1 MSIQATIGDTAN
13 LGSLDVVYAKDNKM
27 VPEIR
32 TNNDVVSLNI
42 RSDFNETKKFSPK
55 KLSAF
60 KRFFRWKSDAEP
72 GTPTSDAPPSPTER
86 TSFKS
91 DTDPANSNS
100 TSSIN
105 FYGMGDTSRNVLGPH
120 GKSDLIYVQ
129 TPESNSPK
137 RISSFDELYIH
148 SDIKEKDV
156 PDKFCETTIDER
168 ITKAVPEV
176 ASTRSFIELSS
187 TNNLQ
192 EDADV
197 ASNITKLMKVSSEI
211 CKSPRA
217 QENLEIAAVTGG
229 QEMLSVHEV
238 TDAQSIIAVSDDDEC
253 TILTTVAENSLTPTK
268 AFAEVSPGSNQSTS
282 DHVMLTNIVQD
293 KSTVLLSFRDIQFET
308 DASNETIL
316 TDTLAPMQDS
326 PVKDDPT
333 SPLSP
338 VGNSVIKS
346 ECQTNLNPM
355 WLKKD
360 LADSSARCSMIILR
374 PTSPPSLVES
384 VSEFKVKVTHACQ
397 QSVSNNSPAKGAG
410 DSLKVSVGSEISEVT
425 IESQGILEPTGNGSP
440 DCAVTQLARGI
451 SKNKTASQNNKLMK
465 GSPTLR
471 TPTIIECQSASA
483 NIKKKSIEII
493 SLLSGTKV
501 AAHETLWKGDRHVS
515 SISGNYSSPMNK
527 VLLEDKAIIDQMTNK
542 VTIGVLLAGGDARGK
557 FRKPQAF
564 LAGEIASFDE
574 DSEGES
580 DDFPNEISVA
590 LETELFSKRLLSKPF
605 DIEDDYVDE
614 EMDLEKQS
622 EVIMMSL
629 KSARF
634 AKRLDYLKSVS
645 KLNHNRGLTM
655 AGDGNNPSEV
665 YYSKDECC
673 DVEGIKHLSS
683 TSLHSISNTSDR
695 LRETPETRLG
705 STTESGRSINAAT
718 LDALT
723 SPANKT
729 DEEDV
734 TSPDTDKAVESN
746 GSLGPIQNDQDLIP
760 EIHPIPKKSTSSKA
774 PSLLG
779 RLFGPQILICCA
791 SDHR

>member
-13 LGSLDVVYAKDNKM
+13 LGSLDVIYAKDNKV
-27 VPEIR
+27 VPEYR

-91 DTDPANSNS
+91 DTDPATSNS

-120 GKSDLIYVQ
+120 GKSDLIYIQ

-148 SDIKEKDV
+148 SDIKEKEF
-156 PDKFCETTIDER
+156 PNKSCEPTIDER
-168 ITKAVPEV
+168 ILKAVPEV
-176 ASTRSFIELSS
+176 ASTRSFTTSLH
-187 TNNLQ
+187 
-192 EDADV
+192 EDVDV
-197 ASNITKLMKVSSEI
+197 ASNGTKLMNISSDTH
-211 CKSPRA
+211 KSPRA
-217 QENLEIAAVTGG
+217 LENLEIAAVTVG
-229 QEMLSVHEV
+229 QEMLILHGM
-238 TDAQSIIAVSDDDEC
+238 TDAQSIITVSDDDDEC
-253 TILTTVAENSLTPTK
+253 TILTTAAENFLTSIE
-268 AFAEVSPGSNQSTS
+268 AIAEVSPGSNHSTS

-293 KSTVLLSFRDIQFET
+293 NSTALSSFRDMQFEI
-308 DASNETIL
+308 DASNKTIL
-316 TDTLAPMQDS
+316 TDTLAPLQDS

-338 VGNSVIKS
+338 VGNSVQKS
-346 ECQTNLNPM
+346 ECQTNLNLM

-360 LADSSARCSMIILR
+360 LADSNARCSMTILR
-374 PTSPPSLVES
+374 PTSPLSLEES
-384 VSEFKVKVTHACQ
+384 VSEFKVKVAHACQ
-397 QSVSNNSPAKGAG
+397 ESVSNNSPARGAG
-410 DSLKVSVGSEISEVT
+410 DSLIVSMGSEISKVT
-425 IESQGILEPTGNGSP
+425 TESQGLLEPTGNRSP
-440 DCAVTQLARGI
+440 DCTVTLMTEKFSRGI
-451 SKNKTASQNNKLMK
+451 SKNQTTSLNNKLVR

-471 TPTIIECQSASA
+471 TPTVIECQSASA
-483 NIKKKSIEII
+483 NIKQKSIEII

-515 SISGNYSSPMNK
+515 SIGGNYSSPMNK
-527 VLLEDKAIIDQMTNK
+527 VLLQDKAIIDQMSNK
-542 VTIGVLLAGGDARGK
+542 VTIGVLLADGDARGK

-580 DDFPNEISVA
+580 EEYPNENSVA
-590 LETELFSKRLLSKPF
+590 LETELSAKRLLSKPF

-614 EMDLEKQS
+614 EIDLEKQS

-655 AGDGNNPSEV
+655 AADGNNPSEV

-683 TSLHSISNTSDR
+683 TSLHSISNISDR
-695 LRETPETRLG
+695 LREAPETT
-705 STTESGRSINAAT
+705 TTESGRNINAAT
-718 LDALT
+718 FYAPT

-734 TSPDTDKAVESN
+734 TSPDTDKVIESN
-746 GSLGPIQNDQDLIP
+746 SLLEPIQNDQDLIP
-760 EIHPIPKKSTSSKA
+760 EVLPILKKSTSSKA

>member
-27 VPEIR
+27 VPEYR

-91 DTDPANSNS
+91 DTDPATSNS

-120 GKSDLIYVQ
+120 GKSDLIYIQ

-148 SDIKEKDV
+148 SDIKEKEL
-156 PDKFCETTIDER
+156 PSKTCETTIDER
-168 ITKAVPEV
+168 IIKAVPEV
-176 ASTRSFIELSS
+176 ASTRSF

-192 EDADV
+192 EGVDV
-197 ASNITKLMKVSSEI
+197 AFNVTKLMNVSSDI
-211 CKSPRA
+211 HKSPRA
-217 QENLEIAAVTGG
+217 QENLEIAAVTVG
-229 QEMLSVHEV
+229 QEMLIVHEV

-253 TILTTVAENSLTPTK
+253 TILMTAAENFLTPIE
-268 AFAEVSPGSNQSTS
+268 AIAEVSPGSTQSTS

-293 KSTVLLSFRDIQFET
+293 RSTALSSSRDMQFET
-308 DASNETIL
+308 DASNKTIL
-316 TDTLAPMQDS
+316 TDTLAPLQDS
-326 PVKDDPT
+326 PVKDDLT

-338 VGNSVIKS
+338 MGNSFVKS

-360 LADSSARCSMIILR
+360 LADSNSRCSMTTLR
-374 PTSPPSLVES
+374 PTSPISQEES
-384 VSEFKVKVTHACQ
+384 VSEFKGKVTHACQ
-397 QSVSNNSPAKGAG
+397 QSVSNNSPAKGAS
-410 DSLKVSVGSEISEVT
+410 DSLIVSMESDISKVT
-425 IESQGILEPTGNGSP
+425 IESQGLLEPTGNRSP
-440 DCAVTQLARGI
+440 DCTVTLMTEKFSRGI
-451 SKNKTASQNNKLMK
+451 SKNQTASLNNKLMR

-471 TPTIIECQSASA
+471 TPTVIECQSASA
-483 NIKKKSIEII
+483 NIKQKSIEII

-501 AAHETLWKGDRHVS
+501 AAHETLWKGDRRVS
-515 SISGNYSSPMNK
+515 SIDGNYSSPMNK
-527 VLLEDKAIIDQMTNK
+527 VLLDDKAIIDQMSNK
-542 VTIGVLLAGGDARGK
+542 VTIGVLLADGDARGK

-564 LAGEIASFDE
+564 LAGENASFDE

-580 DDFPNEISVA
+580 EDYPNANSVA
-590 LETELFSKRLLSKPF
+590 LETELSAKRLLSKPF

-655 AGDGNNPSEV
+655 AADGNNPSEV

-673 DVEGIKHLSS
+673 DVEGIKQLSS
-683 TSLHSISNTSDR
+683 TSFHSISNTSDR
-695 LRETPETRLG
+695 LREAPET
-705 STTESGRSINAAT
+705 TTAESGRNVKAAT
-718 LDALT
+718 FDAPT

-734 TSPDTDKAVESN
+734 TSPDTDKVIESN
-746 GSLGPIQNDQDLIP
+746 SFLEPIQNDQDLIP
-760 EIHPIPKKSTSSKA
+760 EILPISKKSTSSKA

-779 RLFGPQILICCA
+779 RLFGPQILICCT